1 MKKLLC
7 LIMICLLLSSC
18 RGGDGFDGG
27 RPISKEELAS
37 LSAALL
43 TNTAEPEEATRGQAE
58 GFYLVF
64 WTDGGSVYHMTMDC
78 RHLKNAKSIRSGS
91 IQAALDSGKGKACS
105 VCGGE

>member
-43 TNTAEPEEATRGQAE
+43 TNT
-58 GFYLVF
+58 V
-64 WTDGGSVYHMTMDC
+64 
-78 RHLKNAKSIRSGS
+78 
-91 IQAALDSGKGKACS
+91 
-105 VCGGE
+105 